1 MTNEY
6 PFQTNY
12 SMALFLLPSLLAWM
26 LSMLFLWL
34 AMTLIAFCR
43 QGPSFSQCFLNAY
56 EAQLLT
62 KHNSVSLRERLPN
75 GSPCPPYHNRAGE
88 RASERGLGGRSTS
101 FSLSITALIFNRV
114 RIRRRDAAEDTG
126 SSNINIATFAKIH
139 GEASRENKCA
149 SQTTSWPSDC
159 RCRRPRPSVP
169 AAAAGDRVFMAQ
181 THRRFDIMDDTRARR
196 GKRERRA
203 AAPN

>member
-1 MTNEY
+1 MKICRIRRESFNCGECDQENAQVDEEKHLDSLLSTRNYSAISITHTIGRRHDEY

-12 SMALFLLPSLLAWM
+12 SMALSLLPSLLAWM

-43 QGPSFSQCFLNAY
+43 QGPSFSQCFLNTY

-75 GSPCPPYHNRAGE
+75 GSPCPLITTGRA
-88 RASERGLGGRSTS
+88 RERGLGGRSTS
-101 FSLSITALIFNRV
+101 FSLSIALIFNRV

-126 SSNINIATFAKIH
+126 SSNSNIATFAK
-139 GEASRENKCA
+139 
-149 SQTTSWPSDC
+149 
-159 RCRRPRPSVP
+159 
-169 AAAAGDRVFMAQ
+169 FM
-181 THRRFDIMDDTRARR
+181 D
-196 GKRERRA
+196 E
-203 AAPN
+203 P

>member
-1 MTNEY
+1 MTDEF

-12 SMALFLLPSLLAWM
+12 SMAPSLLPSLLAWM

-88 RASERGLGGRSTS
+88 RASEAWAVARRHFHCLSLLFLTESESEGGTLQRIQGRQIAISQPLQKFMVKLLGRT
-101 FSLSITALIFNRV
+101 NV
-114 RIRRRDAAEDTG
+114 
-126 SSNINIATFAKIH
+126 
-139 GEASRENKCA
+139 
-149 SQTTSWPSDC
+149 
-159 RCRRPRPSVP
+159 
-169 AAAAGDRVFMAQ
+169 
-181 THRRFDIMDDTRARR
+181 RARR
-196 GKRERRA
+196 RAVRLTASAARPVRVRPRCCRRW
-203 AAPN
+203 

>member
-1 MTNEY
+1 MTDEY

-12 SMALFLLPSLLAWM
+12 SMTLSLLPSLLAWM

-75 GSPCPPYHNRAGE
+75 GSPCPLITTG
-88 RASERGLGGRSTS
+88 RASEAWAVARRHFHCLSLLLFLTESESEGGTLQRIQGRQIAISQPLQKFMVKLLGRT
-101 FSLSITALIFNRV
+101 NV
-114 RIRRRDAAEDTG
+114 RARRRAGRLTAAT
-126 SSNINIATFAKIH
+126 A
-139 GEASRENKCA
+139 
-149 SQTTSWPSDC
+149 P
-159 RCRRPRPSVP
+159 VLP

-196 GKRERRA
+196 GERKERGE
-203 AAPN
+203 

>member
-1 MTNEY
+1 MKTCRTRRESFDCGECDQENAQVGEEKARSRQLVIKLVTTLRYPLHIPMTDEF

-12 SMALFLLPSLLAWM
+12 SMAPSLLPSLLAWM

-75 GSPCPPYHNRAGE
+75 GSPCPPYHNRASE
-88 RASERGLGGRSTS
+88 RARPGRS
-101 FSLSITALIFNRV
+101 LDVIFTV
-114 RIRRRDAAEDTG
+114 YHC
-126 SSNINIATFAKIH
+126 SYF
-139 GEASRENKCA
+139 
-149 SQTTSWPSDC
+149 
-159 RCRRPRPSVP
+159 
-169 AAAAGDRVFMAQ
+169 
-181 THRRFDIMDDTRARR
+181 
-196 GKRERRA
+196 
-203 AAPN
+203 